1 MAPCRAPPACS
12 SLMMGARISRFGV
25 CEPST
30 VRCSLD
36 RWRSNLAFSCA
47 GHQMRIRQIARAA
60 FILLVFGCRAESA
73 ERCVMITGP
82 RYYLVADNVTWST
95 KTETGYRCIRGFR
108 YANVEFEGVT
118 LISQPRSGW
127 VVCRAGDLY
136 ILPKMTSW
144 ERIRLTWKSR
154 KIRGTSTIH
163 VFVSVV
169 GAQLPF
175 SRRRESPSQPWI

>member
-1 MAPCRAPPACS
+1 MLGVKSLLGKVTQGPIDGQEMAPCRAPPACS
-12 SLMMGARISRFGV
+12 SSMMGARISRFGV

-82 RYYLVADNVTWST
+82 RYNLVADTVTWST
-95 KTETGYRCIRGFR
+95 KTSRFRFCCRGPVTPGPLTVRRVLSETRVALAALDLDCHKR
-108 YANVEFEGVT
+108 A
-118 LISQPRSGW
+118 SHS
-127 VVCRAGDLY
+127 CR
-136 ILPKMTSW
+136 
-144 ERIRLTWKSR
+144 
-154 KIRGTSTIH
+154 
-163 VFVSVV
+163 
-169 GAQLPF
+169 
-175 SRRRESPSQPWI
+175 